1 MTWRGWILTG
11 AVAAALASAPAASAN
26 TPRYASVNGVGDT
39 CTAAAP
45 CPIQAAI
52 NGTGGNPVHA
62 GDEVIVEPGT
72 YGTGTPLSPL
82 TDSPGTP
89 LNIHGVAGS
98 PRPVIVFSGIG
109 DAITLVA
116 AGSALSHVDV
126 NDTSPG
132 SGTAIN
138 ITGGG
143 SASDVV
149 AVASNPA
156 GTACGVIGTLTKA
169 ICATTG
175 SAGSAVAA
183 DAGGT
188 TQTLSAA
195 VRDVT
200 AWSSG
205 AASTGLVAAPGTST
219 TINLAVTNTIAHGTS
234 ADVAAQST
242 GAGGVANVA
251 LDHSSFATA
260 HGTTISRGAGNVGT
274 AQLIDPASL
283 NFHELAGSPTVDA
296 GAAEASGT
304 DIYGTARPLGAAPDI
319 GAAELIEAP
328 LVAAT
333 GARDVT
339 DKTATLTGIVN
350 PEGLPAIY
358 HFDYGTT
365 LATTSHSGNGS
376 VGAVAAGHAVT
387 ARVTGLRASK
397 TYFVRLTATS
407 AGGTTVS
414 SIAKFTTPPSFKGLT
429 IRSRKVHADSRHRV
443 RISVQCPK
451 DTPKRCTGTLT
462 LTHAGRARFNVK
474 AGKSAKLT
482 VRLSKS
488 ARAKLA
494 RHKTVKVRATATAKD
509 GTGRHKTTRKTLT
522 MVR

>member
-11 AVAAALASAPAASAN
+11 AVAGALASAPAASAN

-72 YGTGTPLSPL
+72 YGTGTPLSSL
-82 TDSPGTP
+82 TDSAATP
-89 LNIHGVAGS
+89 LNVHGVAGS

-109 DAITLVA
+109 DAITLA
-116 AGSALSHVDV
+116 AQGSTLSHVDV

-143 SASDVV
+143 SATDVV

-169 ICATTG
+169 ICAATG
-175 SAGSAVAA
+175 AAGSGVAA
-183 DAGGT
+183 AAGGT
-188 TQTLSAA
+188 AQTLTAT

-200 AWSSG
+200 AWASG
-205 AASTGLVAAPGTST
+205 SASTGLLAAPGTST
-219 TINLAVTNTIAHGTS
+219 TINVTVTNTIAHGVS
-234 ADVAAQST
+234 ADVDAQST
-242 GAGGVANVA
+242 GGVANVA
-251 LDHSSFATA
+251 LDHSSFATT
-260 HGTTISRGAGNVGT
+260 HGATISRGAGNVGT
-274 AQLIDPASL
+274 AQLIDTANL
-283 NFHELAGSPTVDA
+283 NFHELAASPTVDA
-296 GAAEASGT
+296 GAAEPSGT
-304 DIYGTARPLGAAPDI
+304 DIYGTARPLGTAPDI

-328 LVAAT
+328 LVAVT

-350 PEGLPAIY
+350 PEGLPATY

-365 LATTSHSGNGS
+365 LATSSHSGNGS

-387 ARVTGLRASK
+387 ARVTGLSGSK

-407 AGGTTVS
+407 PGGTTVS

-429 IRSRKVHADSRHRV
+429 IRSRTVHADSRHRV

-462 LTHAGRARFNVK
+462 LTHAGSARFIVK

-482 VRLSKS
+482 VRLSKP
-488 ARAKLA
+488 ALAKLA
-494 RHKTVKVRATATAKD
+494 RHATIKVRATAKAKD
-509 GTGRHKTTRKTLT
+509 GTGRHKTTKKTLT
-522 MVR
+522 LSR